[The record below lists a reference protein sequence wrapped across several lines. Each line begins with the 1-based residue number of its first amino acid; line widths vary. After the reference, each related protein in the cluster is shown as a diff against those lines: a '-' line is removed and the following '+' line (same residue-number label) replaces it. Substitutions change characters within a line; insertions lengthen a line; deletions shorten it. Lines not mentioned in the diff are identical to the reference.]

1 MTTPAPALRARFF
14 SFNKVQFLQILQILP
29 NSKFEKISPKKF
41 DMSNFLVGRFRH
53 LTANYHKAD

>member
-29 NSKFEKISPKKF
+29 NRQFDQISTKKF
-41 DMSNFLVGRFRH
+41 DMSNFFFGRFRH
-53 LTANYHKAD
+53 QAANVHKRD

>member
-29 NSKFEKISPKKF
+29 NCTFDKISTKKF
-41 DMSNFLVGRFRH
+41 DMSNFFFGRFR
-53 LTANYHKAD
+53 LKAANFYKAD